1 MKHMRMKSILAV
13 LCMVALLVTSVLP
26 VVADLGG
33 EFPWRKTETTVEKIL
48 QRDGLID
55 GVWYPWINSGS
66 SGHNLTGNDLMAKY
80 YGEEWARVELDYH
93 GADKVYR
100 EIYNL
105 KAMGY
110 NMMAWAGSIYGEGVI
125 YDDNGDVLGIKQDY
139 LANARRLLDIC
150 REVGMPVMWNVYF
163 HNSSAG
169 SYYLP
174 EVWDKLTQMPGNRI
188 VADHYAQRYVKPLCR
203 MLAEYPDVV
212 VMVSIA
218 DEPENEIN
226 DVELGNH
233 FGDSGRAHYGVN
245 RDDMMYFLKGINN
258 VVKKELPN
266 VARTVASNYANKE
279 VYASFDLDLMGH
291 NRYDSN
297 ANVPTTESFKSNRNI
312 ILTEYN
318 VGGDASL
325 DEETFAKRHITF
337 RENFVKND
345 YKGGFAWCWIPGSRY
360 QPGSGGGYYMLR
372 ANARTNTDFRESV
385 SLIRHYIDDYRA
397 EYQGKEIALDKAVL
411 YANDGTGL
419 VEWIP
424 SPDATKMDIQRS
436 DDGGKT
442 WKNVLTD
449 KNQADYVE
457 YGKGVYRDTT
467 APRSGFCYRIV
478 VRDGKG
484 HEATSDANNVA
495 GADKAFVKADYT
507 TDVTVGSLGKI
518 SPTKKKEDA
527 RLLHFGVE
535 TNRPAEASDNAIKN
549 SSFEANEGQWTSV
562 LGDTLSVVTDKT
574 APVGKKSLYYNTSG
588 ETTAKWQKFKV
599 AVKPD
604 TNYVFSTW
612 IKGAYLSDSN
622 AGTASVGV
630 MDPAY
635 PNTYMAYWEFYR
647 DRQRGSGDTWQVYPT
662 AYDNEWHLR
671 AVSFKTGV
679 NETEVEIGFYGKGT
693 KIWLDDIALFPMDSS
708 TKYIGAN
715 MNSSIH
721 TVNEVA
727 IPTCLANKSLTENI
741 RLDDVNNTYWQT
753 GTGWDNGFMSV
764 YTGTDKY
771 RRSLKYTETKEHP
784 GTYYIKWVDVT
795 PDTDY
800 IFSVDMKVLKT
811 GAGKLALLDDRMS
824 LPQEL
829 LTLEFDKGHYGGNWA
844 NYSIKFNSKGFTR
857 LGIAVCDMGGSALID
872 NIRLF
877 NAKDAVKVDDF
888 KSGPQKGEYV
898 VLPDG
903 TGTYLPE
910 DYDGDFTED
919 FGEYDD
925 DTNLDDTLNE
935 IDKNKGKEPKKTG
948 LHPTT
953 IPGLIIGAGAVVGL
967 ALLGVIIGIIIAIV
981 RAAKAKKE
989 AKKIAG

>member
-33 EFPWRKTETTVEKIL
+33 EFPWRKTETAVEKIL
-48 QRDGLID
+48 HRDGMID
-55 GVWYPWINSGS
+55 GVWYPWINGGS

-80 YGEEWARVELDYH
+80 YGDEWARVELDYH
-93 GADKVYR
+93 GADEVYR

-139 LANARRLLDIC
+139 LANARRLLNIC

-218 DEPENEIN
+218 DEPENEVN
-226 DVELGNH
+226 DVEIGDH
-233 FGDSGRAHYGVN
+233 FGDTGRSHYGVN
-245 RDDMMYFLKGINN
+245 RDDMLYFLKGINN

-266 VARTVASNYANKE
+266 VARTIAANKSNKE
-279 VYASFDLDLMGH
+279 IFNDFNLDLMGH
-291 NRYDSN
+291 NRYDNN
-297 ANVPTTESFKSNRNI
+297 ANVPTTESYKSNRNI

-318 VGGDASL
+318 VGGDVKL
-325 DEETFAKRHITF
+325 DEKTFLQRQITF
-337 RENFVKND
+337 RENMIKND
-345 YKGGFAWCWIPGSRY
+345 YKGGFSWCWMPY
-360 QPGSGGGYYMLR
+360 KTKNETAYYLLDSTR
-372 ANARTNTDFRESV
+372 DNTDFREAV
-385 SLIRHYIDDYRA
+385 AGLRHYIDDYRA
-397 EYQGKEIALDKAVL
+397 EYQGKEVALDPAVL

-442 WKNVLTD
+442 WKTILTD
-449 KNQADYVE
+449 KDQADYVTK
-457 YGKGVYRDTT
+457 GKGMYEDKN
-467 APRSGFCYRIV
+467 APRSGYCYRIV

-484 HEATSDANNVA
+484 HEATSTANNVA
-495 GADKAFVKADYT
+495 GVENKFVKSDYT
-507 TDVTVGSLGKI
+507 TDIEVGTLGQIASNKAK
-518 SPTKKKEDA
+518 SPG
-527 RLLHFGVE
+527 RLLSFSVE
-535 TNRPAEASDNAIKN
+535 TNRPASASDNAIKN

-574 APVGKKSLYYNTSG
+574 APVGKKTLYYNTSADS
-588 ETTAKWQKFKV
+588 TAKWYKFKV

-635 PNTYMAYWEFYR
+635 PNNYMVYWEFYR

-671 AVSFKTGV
+671 AVSFKTGAD
-679 NETEVEIGFYGKGT
+679 ETEVEIGFYGKGT
-693 KIWLDDIALFPMDSS
+693 KIWLDDMALFPMDSAV
-708 TKYIGAN
+708 KYTGVN
-715 MNSSIH
+715 MSSSIH
-721 TVNEVA
+721 TVNEVD

-741 RLDDVNNTYWQT
+741 RLDDVNDTYWQT

-771 RRSLKYTETKEHP
+771 RRSLKYTATKEHP
-784 GTYYIKWVDVT
+784 GTYYIKWVPVQ
-795 PDTDY
+795 PNTDY
-800 IFSVDMKVLKT
+800 IFSVDMKVLKD
-811 GAGKLALLDDRMS
+811 GAGKLALLDDRNT
-824 LPQEL
+824 LPQDL
-829 LTLEFDKGHYGGNWA
+829 IALEFDKDHYGSNWA

-877 NAKDAVKVDDF
+877 NAKDAVKVDDA
-888 KSGPQKGEYV
+888 KSGVGKGEYV

-903 TGTYLPE
+903 SETYLPD

-919 FGEYDD
+919 FGEYDE

-935 IDKNKGKEPKKTG
+935 IDKNKGKDPKKTG